1 MVDVQSL
8 RMKDGTILMKA
19 LLLQSMPSTVYIKP
33 EEVWKVLTMVPFD
46 LIKQMPVF
54 LYQGYKACKT
64 QDNAAQE
71 TKGK

>member
-8 RMKDGTILMKA
+8 RMKDGAILMKA

-54 LYQGYKACKT
+54 LYQGYKACKSKG
-64 QDNAAQE
+64 DAA
-71 TKGK
+71 KGMEGN